1 MDSVAKGNARKQSS
15 KILINP
21 NYDRRGMVQS
31 NQGYQLNQ
39 ISPVYV
45 VGGSRKLSDPSKQQL
60 NLNNL
65 NIQTALRSIR
75 S

>member
-1 MDSVAKGNARKQSS
+1 
-15 KILINP
+15 LINP

-45 VGGSRKLSDPSKQQL
+45 VGGSRKLSDPSK
-60 NLNNL
+60 
-65 NIQTALRSIR
+65 
-75 S
+75 